1 MRVAERA
8 GDTAT
13 AEVARR
19 IRDEERAMA
28 ERLEASLDG
37 STEASLARHPRDD
50 LDKLVDKYLADAHA
64 IEAQAEQLLSKA
76 PDIGGNDAELVRLY
90 EEHLEETREQK
101 RLVEAR
107 LEARGSSP
115 SRLQDAVM
123 RLGALNWGGF
133 FAAQPDT
140 PGKLLAFAYA
150 FEHLEIGGYE
160 HLKRVAERAGDTE
173 TAALAERILGE
184 ERAAAERFAANWDRA
199 AEASLA
205 ALGHA

>member
-8 GDTAT
+8 GDTET
-13 AEVARR
+13 AEVARS

-28 ERLEASLDG
+28 ERLEASFDG
-37 STEASLARHPRDD
+37 TVQASLAQHPRDD
-50 LDKLVDKYLADAHA
+50 IDTLVDKYLADAHA

-76 PDIGGNDAELVRLY
+76 PKIGGDDPELARLY

-115 SRLQDAVM
+115 SRLQDAAM

-160 HLKRVAERAGDTE
+160 HLKRVAALAGDDE
-173 TAALAERILGE
+173 TVALADRILAE
-184 ERAAAERFAANWDRA
+184 ERAAAERFALNWDRA

-205 ALGHA
+205 VLGHA